1 MKRLPLLAALS
12 LLCASALSAQPLMS
26 VGYFNGG
33 GDVTAGPG
41 GDIDKLDVR
50 QITHLN
56 YSFGL
61 IYNDEKDETN
71 AALKDPAHL
80 HEIWLSPKVQADL
93 QKLPAL
99 RKQNPDLKV
108 LLSVGGW
115 GARGF
120 SGAAATAES
129 RAVFIRSAQKI
140 IQQYGLDGIDLDWE
154 FPVNGAWGLVASQ
167 PADRDNFTALL
178 KSLREAVGE
187 QKLVTIAV
195 GANAESPK
203 SWVDVKAVAPVLNY
217 INLMTYD
224 MAYGTQYFN
233 SNLYDS
239 SHWPTVAAAD
249 KYSADFVVNN
259 YLAAGLKPSQMN
271 LGIGFYGRVPKRA
284 VEPGIDWTKP
294 DAQNN
299 PVTQPYFGP
308 QQIALFASLGYDL
321 SKDTYVKYNDIVGK
335 LLNDPQK
342 RFTEHWDDEAKVPW
356 LSVQSAEGKPLFA
369 LSYENPRSVAIK
381 ADYIKAKGLAGAMFL
396 GYDLSKD
403 TYVKYNDIV
412 GKLLNDPQKRFTEH
426 WDDEAKVPWLS
437 VQSAEGKPLFALSY
451 ENPRSV
457 AIKADYIKAKGLA
470 GAMFWEYGADDQ
482 NQLARQLAE
491 SLGIKH

>member
-1 MKRLPLLAALS
+1 MKLLPLLAALP
-12 LLCASALSAQPLMS
+12 LLCASVVSANTLMS

-41 GDIDKLDVR
+41 GNIDKLDVR

-61 IYNDEKDETN
+61 IYNDEKGETN
-71 AALKDPAHL
+71 AALKDPGRL
-80 HEIWLSPKVQADL
+80 HQIWLSPKVQADL
-93 QKLPAL
+93 QKIPHL
-99 RKQNPDLKV
+99 RQQNPNLKV

-120 SGAAATAES
+120 SGAAATKET
-129 RAVFIRSAQKI
+129 RALFIQSAQEI
-140 IQQYGLDGIDLDWE
+140 IEKYDLDGIDLDWE
-154 FPVNGAWGLVASQ
+154 YPVNGAWGLVDSQ

-178 KSLREAVGE
+178 KELRAAVGNK
-187 QKLVTIAV
+187 KLVTIAV
-195 GANAESPK
+195 GANTESPK
-203 SWVDVKAVAPVLNY
+203 SWVDVKAIAPSLDY

-239 SHWPTVAAAD
+239 SQWPTVAEAD

-284 VEPGIDWTKP
+284 VEPGIDWSKP
-294 DAQNN
+294 DAQKN
-299 PVTQPYFGP
+299 PATQPYFEP
-308 QQIALFASLGYDL
+308 QQVELFKTLGVDL
-321 SKDTYVKYNDIVGK
+321 SKDTYVKYNDIVAK
-335 LLNDPQK
+335 FINDPQK
-342 RFTEHWDDEAKVPW
+342 RFTQHWDDEAKVPW
-356 LSVQSAEGKPLFA
+356 LSVTSSDGKTLFA

-381 ADYIKAKGLAGAMFL
+381 ADYIKSKGLG
-396 GYDLSKD
+396 
-403 TYVKYNDIV
+403 
-412 GKLLNDPQKRFTEH
+412 
-426 WDDEAKVPWLS
+426 
-437 VQSAEGKPLFALSY
+437 
-451 ENPRSV
+451 
-457 AIKADYIKAKGLA
+457 

-482 NQLARQLAE
+482 NQLAKQLAE
-491 SLGIKH
+491 SLGIKR

>member
-1 MKRLPLLAALS
+1 MKLLPLLAALP
-12 LLCASALSAQPLMS
+12 LLCASVVSANSLMS

-61 IYNDEKDETN
+61 VYNDEKGETN
-71 AALKDPAHL
+71 DALKEASKL
-80 HEIWLSPKVQADL
+80 HQIWLSEKVQADL
-93 QKLPAL
+93 QKIPVL
-99 RKQNPDLKV
+99 RKQNPNLKV

-120 SGAAATAES
+120 SGAAATKET
-129 RAVFIRSAQKI
+129 RAVFIQSAQKI
-140 IQQYGLDGIDLDWE
+140 VEQYGLDGIDLDWE
-154 FPVNGAWGLVASQ
+154 YPVNGAWGLVESQ

-178 KSLREAVGE
+178 KELRAAFGHK
-187 QKLVTIAV
+187 KLVTIAV
-195 GANAESPK
+195 GANADSPK
-203 SWVDVKAVAPVLNY
+203 SWVDVKAIAPVLDY

-233 SNLYDS
+233 ANLYDS
-239 SHWPTVAAAD
+239 TQWPTVAAAD

-284 VEPGIDWTKP
+284 VEPGIDWSKP
-294 DAQNN
+294 DAQKN
-299 PVTQPYFGP
+299 PVTQPYFESA
-308 QQIALFASLGYDL
+308 QIDLFKSLGVDL
-321 SKDTYVKYNDIVGK
+321 SKDTYVKYNDIVAK
-335 LLNDPQK
+335 FINDPQK
-342 RFTEHWDDEAKVPW
+342 RFTEHWDDQAKVPW
-356 LSVQSAEGKPLFA
+356 LSVQSADGKALFA

-381 ADYIKAKGLAGAMFL
+381 ADYIKNKGLG
-396 GYDLSKD
+396 
-403 TYVKYNDIV
+403 
-412 GKLLNDPQKRFTEH
+412 
-426 WDDEAKVPWLS
+426 
-437 VQSAEGKPLFALSY
+437 
-451 ENPRSV
+451 
-457 AIKADYIKAKGLA
+457 
-470 GAMFWEYGADDQ
+470 GAMFWEYGADDN
-482 NQLARQLAE
+482 NQLAKQLAE

>member
-1 MKRLPLLAALS
+1 MKLLPLLAALP
-12 LLCASALSAQPLMS
+12 LLCASVVSANSLMS

-61 IYNDEKDETN
+61 IYNNEKDETN
-71 AALKDPAHL
+71 DALKDASKL
-80 HEIWLSPKVQADL
+80 HQIWLSEKVQSDL
-93 QKLPAL
+93 QKIPEL
-99 RKQNPDLKV
+99 RKQNPNLKV

-120 SGAAATAES
+120 SGAAATKES
-129 RAVFIRSAQKI
+129 RAVFIQSVQDVIAK
-140 IQQYGLDGIDLDWE
+140 YGLDGIDLDWE
-154 FPVNGAWGLVASQ
+154 YPVNGAWGLVESK
-167 PADRDNFTALL
+167 PADRANFTTLL
-178 KSLREAVGE
+178 KELRAAMGHK
-187 QKLVTIAV
+187 KLVTIAV

-203 SWVDVKAVAPVLNY
+203 SWVDVKAIAPLLDY

-239 SHWPTVAAAD
+239 TTWPTVAEAD

-259 YLAAGLKPSQMN
+259 YLAAGLKPAQMN

-284 VEPGIDWTKP
+284 VEPGIDWSKP
-294 DAQNN
+294 DAQKN
-299 PVTQPYFGP
+299 PATQPYFEP
-308 QQIALFASLGYDL
+308 QQIALFKSLGVDL
-321 SKDTYVKYNDIVGK
+321 SKDTYVKYNDIVAK
-335 LLNDPQK
+335 LINDPQK
-342 RFTEHWDDEAKVPW
+342 RFTQHWDDEAKVPW
-356 LSVQSAEGKPLFA
+356 LSVQSADGKALFA

-381 ADYIKAKGLAGAMFL
+381 ADYIKSKGLG
-396 GYDLSKD
+396 
-403 TYVKYNDIV
+403 
-412 GKLLNDPQKRFTEH
+412 
-426 WDDEAKVPWLS
+426 
-437 VQSAEGKPLFALSY
+437 
-451 ENPRSV
+451 
-457 AIKADYIKAKGLA
+457 
-470 GAMFWEYGADDQ
+470 GAMFWEYGADDK
-482 NQLARQLAE
+482 NQLAKQLAD

>member
-1 MKRLPLLAALS
+1 MKLLPLLAALP
-12 LLCASALSAQPLMS
+12 LLCASVVSANTLMS

-41 GDIDKLDVR
+41 GDINKLDVR

-61 IYNDEKDETN
+61 VYNNEKDETN
-71 AALKDPAHL
+71 DALKDPSKL
-80 HEIWLSPKVQADL
+80 HQIWLSPKVQADL
-93 QKLPAL
+93 QKIPTL
-99 RKQNPDLKV
+99 RKQNPNLKV

-120 SGAAATAES
+120 SGAAATKGS
-129 RAVFIRSAQKI
+129 RAVFIQSVQEIVKK
-140 IQQYGLDGIDLDWE
+140 YNLDGIDLDWE
-154 FPVNGAWGLVASQ
+154 YPVNGAWGLVESQ

-178 KSLREAVGE
+178 KELRSAMGP

-195 GANAESPK
+195 GANADSPK
-203 SWVDVKAVAPVLNY
+203 SWVDVKAIAPLLDY

-239 SHWPTVAAAD
+239 TQWPTVAAAD

-259 YLAAGLKPSQMN
+259 YLAAGLKPGQMN

-284 VEPGIDWTKP
+284 IEPGIDWSKP
-294 DAQNN
+294 DAQKN
-299 PVTQPYFGP
+299 PATQPYFEP
-308 QQIALFASLGYDL
+308 QQIELFKSLDVDL
-321 SKDTYVKYNDIVGK
+321 TKDTYVKYNDIVAK
-335 LLNDPQK
+335 LINDPQK
-342 RFTEHWDDEAKVPW
+342 RFSQHWDDEAKVPW
-356 LSVQSAEGKPLFA
+356 LSVQSADGKTLFT

-381 ADYIKAKGLAGAMFL
+381 ADYIKSKGLG
-396 GYDLSKD
+396 
-403 TYVKYNDIV
+403 
-412 GKLLNDPQKRFTEH
+412 
-426 WDDEAKVPWLS
+426 
-437 VQSAEGKPLFALSY
+437 
-451 ENPRSV
+451 
-457 AIKADYIKAKGLA
+457 
-470 GAMFWEYGADDQ
+470 GAMFWEYGADDK
-482 NQLARQLAE
+482 NQLAKQLAE

>member
-1 MKRLPLLAALS
+1 MKLLPLLAALP
-12 LLCASALSAQPLMS
+12 LLCASHAFAAPLIS

-61 IYNDEKDETN
+61 IYNNEKDETN
-71 AALKDPAHL
+71 DALKDPNKL
-80 HEIWLSPKVQADL
+80 HQLWLSPKVQADL
-93 QKLPAL
+93 QKVPEL

-120 SGAAATAES
+120 SGAADNKES
-129 RAVFIRSAQKI
+129 RATFIRSVQEVMDR
-140 IQQYGLDGIDLDWE
+140 YGLDGIDLDWE
-154 FPVNGAWGLVASQ
+154 YPVNGAWGLVDKQ

-178 KSLREAVGE
+178 KELRQALGDK
-187 QKLVTIAV
+187 KLVTIAV

-203 SWVDVKAVAPVLNY
+203 SWVDVKAIAPVLNY

-239 SHWPTVAAAD
+239 SAWPTVAAAD

-259 YLAAGLKPSQMN
+259 YLAAGLKPEQMN

-299 PVTQPYFGP
+299 PVTKPYFGEAEK
-308 QQIALFASLGYDL
+308 ALFSSLGYQLD
-321 SKDTYVKYNDIVGK
+321 KDTYVKYNDIVSK
-335 LLNDPQK
+335 LINDPQK
-342 RFTEHWDDEAKVPW
+342 RFTEHWDEQAKVPW
-356 LSVQSAEGKPLFA
+356 LSVKSASGEPLFA
-369 LSYENPRSVAIK
+369 LSYENPRSVDLK
-381 ADYIKAKGLAGAMFL
+381 AQYIKEKGLG
-396 GYDLSKD
+396 
-403 TYVKYNDIV
+403 
-412 GKLLNDPQKRFTEH
+412 
-426 WDDEAKVPWLS
+426 
-437 VQSAEGKPLFALSY
+437 
-451 ENPRSV
+451 
-457 AIKADYIKAKGLA
+457 
-470 GAMFWEYGADDQ
+470 GAMFWEYGADDK
-482 NQLARQLAE
+482 NQLAKQLAT

>member
-1 MKRLPLLAALS
+1 MKLLPLLATLP
-12 LLCASALSAQPLMS
+12 LLCASVVSASSLMS

-41 GDIDKLDVR
+41 GDINKLDVR

-61 IYNDEKDETN
+61 VYNNEKDETN
-71 AALKDPAHL
+71 DALKDASKL
-80 HEIWLSPKVQADL
+80 HQIWLSQKVQDDL
-93 QKLPAL
+93 LKIPQL
-99 RKQNPDLKV
+99 RKQNPNLKV

-120 SGAAATAES
+120 SGAAATKDT
-129 RAVFIRSAQKI
+129 RAVFIQSAQEI
-140 IQQYGLDGIDLDWE
+140 IAKYGLDGIDLDWE
-154 FPVNGAWGLVASQ
+154 YPVNGAWGLVESQ
-167 PADRDNFTALL
+167 PADRANFTALL
-178 KSLREAVGE
+178 TELRAALGHK
-187 QKLVTIAV
+187 KLLTIAV

-203 SWVDVKAVAPVLNY
+203 SWVDVKAIAPSLDY

-239 SHWPTVAAAD
+239 TQWPTVAAAD

-284 VEPGIDWTKP
+284 VEPGIDWSKP
-294 DAQNN
+294 DAQKK
-299 PVTQPYFGP
+299 PATQPYFEP
-308 QQIALFASLGYDL
+308 AQIELFKSLGVDL
-321 SKDTYVKYNDIVGK
+321 SKDTYVKYNDIVAK
-335 LLNDPQK
+335 LINDPQK
-342 RFTEHWDDEAKVPW
+342 RFSQHWDDEAKVPW
-356 LSVQSAEGKPLFA
+356 LSVQSADGKTLFA

-381 ADYIKAKGLAGAMFL
+381 ADYIKSKGLG
-396 GYDLSKD
+396 
-403 TYVKYNDIV
+403 
-412 GKLLNDPQKRFTEH
+412 
-426 WDDEAKVPWLS
+426 
-437 VQSAEGKPLFALSY
+437 
-451 ENPRSV
+451 
-457 AIKADYIKAKGLA
+457 
-470 GAMFWEYGADDQ
+470 GAMFWEYGADDN
-482 NQLARQLAE
+482 NQLAKQLAD

>member
-1 MKRLPLLAALS
+1 MKLLPLLAALP
-12 LLCASALSAQPLMS
+12 LLCASVVSASSLMS

-41 GDIDKLDVR
+41 GDINKLDVR

-61 IYNDEKDETN
+61 VYNNEKDETN
-71 AALKDPAHL
+71 DALKDASKL
-80 HEIWLSPKVQADL
+80 HQIWPSPKVQDDL
-93 QKLPAL
+93 LKIPQL
-99 RKQNPDLKV
+99 RKQNPNLKV

-120 SGAAATAES
+120 SGAAATKES
-129 RAVFIRSAQKI
+129 RAVFIQSAQEI
-140 IQQYGLDGIDLDWE
+140 IAKYGLDGIDLDWE
-154 FPVNGAWGLVASQ
+154 YPVNGAWGLVESQ
-167 PADRDNFTALL
+167 PADRANFTALL
-178 KSLREAVGE
+178 KELRAALGHK
-187 QKLVTIAV
+187 KLLTIAV

-203 SWVDVKAVAPVLNY
+203 SWVDVKAIAPSLDY
-217 INLMTYD
+217 ITLMTYD

-239 SHWPTVAAAD
+239 TQWPTVAAAD

-259 YLAAGLKPSQMN
+259 YLAAGLKASQMN

-284 VEPGIDWTKP
+284 VEPGIDWSKP
-294 DAQNN
+294 DAQKN

-308 QQIALFASLGYDL
+308 AQIELFKSLGVDL
-321 SKDTYVKYNDIVGK
+321 SKDTYVKYNDIVAK
-335 LLNDPQK
+335 LINDPQK
-342 RFTEHWDDEAKVPW
+342 RFSQHWDDEAKVPW
-356 LSVQSAEGKPLFA
+356 LSVQSVEGKALFA

-381 ADYIKAKGLAGAMFL
+381 ADYIKSKGLG
-396 GYDLSKD
+396 
-403 TYVKYNDIV
+403 
-412 GKLLNDPQKRFTEH
+412 
-426 WDDEAKVPWLS
+426 
-437 VQSAEGKPLFALSY
+437 
-451 ENPRSV
+451 
-457 AIKADYIKAKGLA
+457 

-482 NQLARQLAE
+482 NQLAKQLAD

>member
-1 MKRLPLLAALS
+1 MKLLPLLAALP
-12 LLCASALSAQPLMS
+12 LLCASVVSASSLMS

-41 GDIDKLDVR
+41 GDINKLDVR

-61 IYNDEKDETN
+61 VYNNEKDETN
-71 AALKDPAHL
+71 DALKDASKL
-80 HEIWLSPKVQADL
+80 HQIWLSQKVQDDL
-93 QKLPAL
+93 LKIPQL
-99 RKQNPDLKV
+99 RKQNPNLKV

-120 SGAAATAES
+120 SGAAATKDT
-129 RAVFIRSAQKI
+129 RAVFIQSAQEI
-140 IQQYGLDGIDLDWE
+140 IAKYGLDGIDLDWE
-154 FPVNGAWGLVASQ
+154 YPVNGAWGLVESQ
-167 PADRDNFTALL
+167 PADRANFTALL
-178 KSLREAVGE
+178 TELRTALGHK
-187 QKLVTIAV
+187 KLLTIAV

-203 SWVDVKAVAPVLNY
+203 SWVDVKAIAPSLDY

-239 SHWPTVAAAD
+239 TQWPTVAAAD
-249 KYSADFVVNN
+249 KYSADFVVSN

-284 VEPGIDWTKP
+284 VEPGIDWSKP
-294 DAQNN
+294 DAQKN
-299 PVTQPYFGP
+299 PVTQPYFEP
-308 QQIALFASLGYDL
+308 AQIELFKSLGVDL
-321 SKDTYVKYNDIVGK
+321 SKDTYVKYNDIVAK
-335 LLNDPQK
+335 LINDPQK
-342 RFTEHWDDEAKVPW
+342 RFSQHWDDEAKVPW
-356 LSVQSAEGKPLFA
+356 LSVQPADGKALFA

-381 ADYIKAKGLAGAMFL
+381 ADYIKSKGLG
-396 GYDLSKD
+396 
-403 TYVKYNDIV
+403 
-412 GKLLNDPQKRFTEH
+412 
-426 WDDEAKVPWLS
+426 
-437 VQSAEGKPLFALSY
+437 
-451 ENPRSV
+451 
-457 AIKADYIKAKGLA
+457 

-482 NQLARQLAE
+482 NQLAKQLAD

>member
-1 MKRLPLLAALS
+1 MKLLPLLAALP
-12 LLCASALSAQPLMS
+12 LLCASVVSANSLMS

-61 IYNDEKDETN
+61 IYNNEKDETN
-71 AALKDPAHL
+71 DALKDASKL
-80 HEIWLSPKVQADL
+80 HQIWLSEKVQSDL
-93 QKLPAL
+93 QKIPEL
-99 RKQNPDLKV
+99 RKQNPNLKV

-120 SGAAATAES
+120 SGAAATKES
-129 RAVFIRSAQKI
+129 RAVFIQSVQDVIAK
-140 IQQYGLDGIDLDWE
+140 YGLDGIDLDWE
-154 FPVNGAWGLVASQ
+154 YPVNGAWGLVESK
-167 PADRDNFTALL
+167 PADRANFTTLL
-178 KSLREAVGE
+178 KELRAAVGHK
-187 QKLVTIAV
+187 KLVTIAV

-203 SWVDVKAVAPVLNY
+203 SWVDVKAIAPLLDY

-239 SHWPTVAAAD
+239 TTWPTVAEAD

-259 YLAAGLKPSQMN
+259 YLAAGLKPAQMN

-284 VEPGIDWTKP
+284 VEPGIDWSKP
-294 DAQNN
+294 DAQKN
-299 PVTQPYFGP
+299 PATQPYFEP
-308 QQIALFASLGYDL
+308 QQIALFKSLGVDL
-321 SKDTYVKYNDIVGK
+321 SKDTYVKYNDIVAK
-335 LLNDPQK
+335 LINDPQR
-342 RFTEHWDDEAKVPW
+342 RFTQHWDDEAKVPW
-356 LSVQSAEGKPLFA
+356 LSVQSADGKALFA

-381 ADYIKAKGLAGAMFL
+381 ADYIKSKGLG
-396 GYDLSKD
+396 
-403 TYVKYNDIV
+403 
-412 GKLLNDPQKRFTEH
+412 
-426 WDDEAKVPWLS
+426 
-437 VQSAEGKPLFALSY
+437 
-451 ENPRSV
+451 
-457 AIKADYIKAKGLA
+457 
-470 GAMFWEYGADDQ
+470 GAMFWEYGADDK
-482 NQLARQLAE
+482 NQLAKQLAD

>member
-1 MKRLPLLAALS
+1 MKRLP

-187 QKLVTIAV
+187 QKAGDYRRRRQCREPEKLGGRQSGGPGAELHQPDDLRHGLRHAV
-195 GANAESPK
+195 LQLES
-203 SWVDVKAVAPVLNY
+203 V
-217 INLMTYD
+217 
-224 MAYGTQYFN
+224 
-233 SNLYDS
+233 
-239 SHWPTVAAAD
+239 
-249 KYSADFVVNN
+249 
-259 YLAAGLKPSQMN
+259 
-271 LGIGFYGRVPKRA
+271 
-284 VEPGIDWTKP
+284 
-294 DAQNN
+294 
-299 PVTQPYFGP
+299 
-308 QQIALFASLGYDL
+308 
-321 SKDTYVKYNDIVGK
+321 
-335 LLNDPQK
+335 
-342 RFTEHWDDEAKVPW
+342 
-356 LSVQSAEGKPLFA
+356 
-369 LSYENPRSVAIK
+369 
-381 ADYIKAKGLAGAMFL
+381 
-396 GYDLSKD
+396 
-403 TYVKYNDIV
+403 
-412 GKLLNDPQKRFTEH
+412 
-426 WDDEAKVPWLS
+426 
-437 VQSAEGKPLFALSY
+437 
-451 ENPRSV
+451 
-457 AIKADYIKAKGLA
+457 
-470 GAMFWEYGADDQ
+470 
-482 NQLARQLAE
+482 
-491 SLGIKH
+491 

>member
-1 MKRLPLLAALS
+1 MKLLPLLAALP
-12 LLCASALSAQPLMS
+12 LLCASVVSANTLMS

-41 GDIDKLDVR
+41 GDINKLDVR

-61 IYNDEKDETN
+61 VYNNEKDETN
-71 AALKDPAHL
+71 DALKDASKL
-80 HEIWLSPKVQADL
+80 HQIWLSQKVQDDL
-93 QKLPAL
+93 LKIPQL
-99 RKQNPDLKV
+99 RKQNPNLKV

-120 SGAAATAES
+120 SGAAATKDT
-129 RAVFIRSAQKI
+129 RAVFIQSAQEI
-140 IQQYGLDGIDLDWE
+140 IAKYGLDGIDLDWE
-154 FPVNGAWGLVASQ
+154 YPVNGAWGLVESQ
-167 PADRDNFTALL
+167 PADRANFTALL
-178 KSLREAVGE
+178 TELRAALGHK
-187 QKLVTIAV
+187 KLLTIAV

-203 SWVDVKAVAPVLNY
+203 SWVDVKAIAPSLDY

-239 SHWPTVAAAD
+239 TQWPTVAAAD

-284 VEPGIDWTKP
+284 VEPGIDWTKA

-335 LLNDPQK
+335 LLND
-342 RFTEHWDDEAKVPW
+342 
-356 LSVQSAEGKPLFA
+356 L
-369 LSYENPRSVAIK
+369 
-381 ADYIKAKGLAGAMFL
+381 
-396 GYDLSKD
+396 
-403 TYVKYNDIV
+403 
-412 GKLLNDPQKRFTEH
+412 QKRFTEH

>member
-1 MKRLPLLAALS
+1 MKLLPLLAALPM
-12 LLCASALSAQPLMS
+12 LCACAVSASSLMS

-61 IYNDEKDETN
+61 VYNDEKDETN
-71 AALKDPAHL
+71 DALKDASKL
-80 HEIWLSPKVQADL
+80 HQIWLSPKVQADL
-93 QKLPAL
+93 AKIPAL
-99 RKQNPDLKV
+99 RQQNPNLKV

-120 SGAAATAES
+120 SGAAATKET
-129 RAVFIRSAQKI
+129 RAVFIQSAKAI
-140 IQQYGLDGIDLDWE
+140 VAKYGLDGIDLDWE
-154 FPVNGAWGLVASQ
+154 YPVNGAWGLVASQ

-178 KSLREAVGE
+178 KELRAAFGTR
-187 QKLVTIAV
+187 KLVTIAV
-195 GANAESPK
+195 GANVESPK
-203 SWVDVKAVAPVLNY
+203 SWVDVKAIVPSLDY

-239 SHWPTVAAAD
+239 TQWPTVAAAD
-249 KYSADFVVNN
+249 KYSTDFVVNN

-284 VEPGIDWTKP
+284 IEPGIDWTKP
-294 DAQNN
+294 DAQKN
-299 PVTQPYFGP
+299 PVTQPSFGP
-308 QQIALFASLGYDL
+308 QQIALFTSLGFDL
-321 SKDTYVKYNDIVGK
+321 TKDTYVKYNDIVAK

-342 RFTEHWDDEAKVPW
+342 RFTEHWDDGAKVPW
-356 LSVQSAEGKPLFA
+356 LSVQSADGKALFA

-381 ADYIKAKGLAGAMFL
+381 ADYIK
-396 GYDLSKD
+396 
-403 TYVKYNDIV
+403 
-412 GKLLNDPQKRFTEH
+412 Q
-426 WDDEAKVPWLS
+426 
-437 VQSAEGKPLFALSY
+437 
-451 ENPRSV
+451 
-457 AIKADYIKAKGLA
+457 KGLA
-470 GAMFWEYGADDQ
+470 GAMFWEYGADDH
-482 NQLARQLAE
+482 NQLAKQLAT

>member
-1 MKRLPLLAALS
+1 MKLLPLLAALP
-12 LLCASALSAQPLMS
+12 LLCASVVSANSLMS

-41 GDIDKLDVR
+41 GDINKLDVR

-61 IYNDEKDETN
+61 VYNNEKDETN
-71 AALKDPAHL
+71 DALKDASKL
-80 HEIWLSPKVQADL
+80 HQIWLSQKVQDDL
-93 QKLPAL
+93 LKITQL
-99 RKQNPDLKV
+99 RKQNPNLKV

-120 SGAAATAES
+120 SGAAATKDT
-129 RAVFIRSAQKI
+129 RAVFIQSAQEI
-140 IQQYGLDGIDLDWE
+140 IAIYGLDGIDLDWE
-154 FPVNGAWGLVASQ
+154 YPVIGARGLVESQ
-167 PADRDNFTALL
+167 PADRANFTALL
-178 KSLREAVGE
+178 TELRTALGHK
-187 QKLVTIAV
+187 KLLTIAV

-203 SWVDVKAVAPVLNY
+203 SWVDVNDIAPSLDY

-239 SHWPTVAAAD
+239 TQWPTVAAAD
-249 KYSADFVVNN
+249 KYSADFVVSN

-284 VEPGIDWTKP
+284 VEPGIDWSKP
-294 DAQNN
+294 DAQKN
-299 PVTQPYFGP
+299 PVTQPYFEP
-308 QQIALFASLGYDL
+308 AQIELFKSLGVDL
-321 SKDTYVKYNDIVGK
+321 SKDTYVKYNDIVAK
-335 LLNDPQK
+335 LITDTLK
-342 RFTEHWDDEAKVPW
+342 RFSKHWDDEAKVPW
-356 LSVQSAEGKPLFA
+356 LSVQPADGKALFA

-381 ADYIKAKGLAGAMFL
+381 ADYIKSKGLG
-396 GYDLSKD
+396 
-403 TYVKYNDIV
+403 
-412 GKLLNDPQKRFTEH
+412 
-426 WDDEAKVPWLS
+426 
-437 VQSAEGKPLFALSY
+437 
-451 ENPRSV
+451 
-457 AIKADYIKAKGLA
+457 

-482 NQLARQLAE
+482 NQLAKQLAD